1 MNKTKSL
8 KFFILN
14 IPKAELHLH
23 IEGTLEPDLMFLL
36 AKRNNIKLSYASVTD
51 LKKAY
56 QFNNLQD
63 FLDLYYQGAGVLQTE
78 QDFYDLTFAYLQK
91 AHSQGVLHA
100 EIFFDPQT
108 HTSRGISFKTV
119 MNGIKKAFEEGRD
132 KLGISTKLIL
142 CFLRH
147 LEEEEAMKTLEQAL
161 PYKEKIIAVGL
172 DSGEKGNPPSKFRC
186 VFERARKEGFLVTV
200 HAGEEGPASYVWEA
214 LTLLHAV
221 RIDHGNHALDDGVL
235 VRELVQKQ
243 IPLTICPLSNLKLKV
258 VQDMSVYP
266 LKKMMSGGLLV
277 SINSDDPAYFGGY
290 IADNYQAA
298 AEALNLSKEEI
309 VQLAKNSFQSS
320 FLNADEKREMI
331 KKIQDYL

>member
-8 KFFILN
+8 KSFIFN

-23 IEGTLEPDLMFLL
+23 IEGTLEPDLMFSL
-36 AKRNNIKLSYASVTD
+36 AKRNNITLPYSSVTD

-63 FLDLYYQGAGVLQTE
+63 FLDLYYQGAGVLQNE

-91 AHSQGVLHA
+91 AHSHGVLHA

-108 HTSRGISFKTV
+108 HTNRGILFKTV
-119 MNGIKKAFEEGRD
+119 IEGITKALTEGSRT
-132 KLGISTKLIL
+132 LGISTKLIL

-172 DSGEKGNPPSKFRC
+172 DSGEKGNPPSKFQR

-221 RIDHGNHALDDGVL
+221 RIDHGNHALDDAAL

-243 IPLTICPLSNLKLKV
+243 FPLTVCPLSNLKLKV
-258 VQDMSVYP
+258 VHDMSVHP
-266 LKKMMSGGLLV
+266 LKKMMSDGLLV

-290 IADNYQAA
+290 IADNYQAV
-298 AEALNLSKEEI
+298 AEALSLSKEEI
-309 VQLAKNSFQSS
+309 IQLAKNSFQSS
-320 FLNADEKREMI
+320 FLDADEKREMV